1 MSHSLNDFITPEMER
16 DIEKGQ
22 QINRCL
28 KSEGI
33 RREMWVVQEGEIE
46 QSMLR
51 LPSSFTHDKRVASQ
65 VMLIVKNPPANVRDV
80 RGEGSIPG

>member
-1 MSHSLNDFITPEMER
+1 MER

-22 QINRCL
+22 QVNRCL

-51 LPSSFTHDKRVASQ
+51 LPSLFTYDKHVASQ
-65 VMLIVKNPPANVRDV
+65 VMLIVKNPPAKVRDV
-80 RGEGSIPG
+80 RGAGSVPG

>member
-1 MSHSLNDFITPEMER
+1 
-16 DIEKGQ
+16 
-22 QINRCL
+22 
-28 KSEGI
+28 
-33 RREMWVVQEGEIE
+33 MWVVQEGEIE